1 MMYNPKSRMKSYIIN
16 LICVAS
22 LFALLYIGLKNGFYS
37 KQFQSVL
44 MLIFINIIL
53 AVSLNISTGYL
64 GEIVLGHAGFMSIG
78 AYTSALITKGL
89 GVTTKSPNGVLIL
102 IFALICGGLVAA
114 LFGILVGIPALRLK
128 GDYLAIITL
137 GFGEIIR
144 VLIEYFKFTGGA
156 QGLSGIPRL
165 SNLFTAFFIMVIS
178 VALIFSFVRSRFG
191 RVLTAIREDD
201 IASEAVGIKNTY
213 YKVMAFATTA
223 FFGGIA
229 GGVYAHFMG
238 IIGAR
243 QFNFNKSIDI
253 LVVVVLGGLGSM
265 TGSIVSAIGLT
276 ILPEVLRSF
285 SEYRMLIYSIL
296 LIIVMLFKPSGLFG
310 KYEFSMTRLLE
321 KIGLFKVTGQ
331 PPAGISGSGSPGL
344 VSPSSGSLDE
354 SRAALPVDNEK
365 EDIR

>member
-1 MMYNPKSRMKSYIIN
+1 MFKVKSRIKSYIIN
-16 LICVAS
+16 IICVLI
-22 LFALLYIGLKNGFYS
+22 LFAVMHFGLTYGLFS

-78 AYTSALITKGL
+78 AYSSALLIKGL
-89 GVTTKSPNGVLIL
+89 GVTVKSPNAIPLFIVAL
-102 IFALICGGLVAA
+102 IFGGIVAGV
-114 LFGILVGIPALRLK
+114 FGLLVGIPALRLK

-144 VLIEYFKFTGGA
+144 TLIEYFKFTGGA
-156 QGLSGIPRL
+156 QGLSGIPRI
-165 SNLFTAFFIMVIS
+165 SNLYIVFWITVVI
-178 VALIFSFVRSRFG
+178 VALIFAFVRSRFG
-191 RVLTAIREDD
+191 RVLSAIREDD
-201 IASEAVGIKNTY
+201 IASEAVGVKNTY
-213 YKVMAFATTA
+213 YKVLAFVTTA

-229 GGVYAHFMG
+229 GGLYAHFMG

-243 QFNFNKSIDI
+243 QFNFNRSIDI

-265 TGSIVSAIGLT
+265 TGSIISAIGLT

-285 SEYRMLIYSIL
+285 SEYRMLIYSIS

-310 KYEFSMTRLLE
+310 KYEFSMTRILE
-321 KIGLFKVTGQ
+321 KIGFVKKDSTLTGT
-331 PPAGISGSGSPGL
+331 ATKEYDKELS
-344 VSPSSGSLDE
+344 E
-354 SRAALPVDNEK
+354 TK
-365 EDIR
+365 EDISNE